1 MTPIELRERK
11 DVQQL
16 IAVGK
21 AKGFV
26 TLDDVGRHLPSDFLS
41 RDRIEHVLALF
52 GEYQIALVDDDEDDV
67 DGGAEPLPDDV
78 DALEAAAVEVEVEET
93 PEVEVLPAS
102 ADPVRRYLHDIARI
116 PLLGREGEV
125 ELARIVEEG
134 TKQVREE
141 AFASPLAI
149 AYVCDLADR

>member
-41 RDRIEHVLALF
+41 RDRIEHVFRLL
-52 GEYQIALVDDDEDDV
+52 
-67 DGGAEPLPDDV
+67 
-78 DALEAAAVEVEVEET
+78 
-93 PEVEVLPAS
+93 
-102 ADPVRRYLHDIARI
+102 
-116 PLLGREGEV
+116 PLLNLCLCLLKTRLNHLDIGWRNQNRNRFERG
-125 ELARIVEEG
+125 LF
-134 TKQVREE
+134 Q
-141 AFASPLAI
+141 
-149 AYVCDLADR
+149 

>member
-26 TLDDVGRHLPSDFLS
+26 TLDEVGRHLPSDFLS
-41 RDRIEHVLALF
+41 RDRIDHVLALF
-52 GEYQIALVDDDEDDV
+52 GEHQIAIVDDDEDDV
-67 DGGAEPLPDDV
+67 DAGPEPPADDV
-78 DALEAAAVEVEVEET
+78 DALDAAEVDVEVEVEEKA
-93 PEVEVLPAS
+93 EVDVLPAS

-116 PLLGREGEV
+116 PLL
-125 ELARIVEEG
+125 
-134 TKQVREE
+134 
-141 AFASPLAI
+141 
-149 AYVCDLADR
+149 